1 MDIGQSYEGNLL
13 VVVYTMRGNN
23 IRMISARFAT
33 KYERKKYEEG
43 I

>member
-1 MDIGQSYEGNLL
+1 
-13 VVVYTMRGNN
+13 MRGNN

-43 I
+43 IWISLCPSSAYYPRRS